1 MRNVRFDT
9 RLLQV
14 FGLLG
19 VLIAI
24 VGGLAIGVN
33 RYLIRSHEA
42 TLAHA
47 LPVAEQAA
55 RVQASADL
63 AASLAD
69 DIARAETGADL
80 ATVSQALAAALA
92 RIAPQGDEARD
103 LRTALDRLTTL
114 AGQALDLREA
124 RDEAAQRLAST
135 GAELSAL
142 LSAQTD
148 LARLRVTATIS
159 DLYADGGAGGRAA
172 LDELADRAFFAF
184 ERTDELA
191 RQADLLRLEAA
202 RLATDTDPAALAEG
216 RARLADLARQA
227 GLRVDYLPSDRAR
240 DRARGALAA
249 YAGAQQPDGLVTL
262 AEKLA
267 ECRADRDLAAA
278 ALAAKMTALRDRT
291 RDRQAAAQRDNLAR
305 IGADAQQAERLF
317 RALLAAVAG
326 AIAVGIG
333 GLIYARR
340 RLIMRMTEVSQRMV
354 AVAEGDF
361 GAPLRITGQDE
372 IGRLEKAL
380 NVLRARAQQARR
392 LRDQLETTV
401 RTRTRELVDEMQAA
415 DAARAEAE
423 QATRRKSEFLA
434 RMSHE
439 IRTPLNGVI
448 GMLELA
454 AADRPDDQ
462 PRIATALTSARDLLQ
477 ITNDILTYASAGR
490 AQVGAAPVHF
500 RLRDLIG
507 QLYAPLQALAAAKG
521 LAASVDLAED
531 APPVL
536 LGDVVKIRQVLTNL
550 ISNAVKYT
558 AAGRVSLIVDHAPDP
573 ATGAPVLAFTVADT
587 GAGMTPD
594 QVARAFDDYS
604 RADWTARAGVEGV
617 GLGLAIARRL
627 TEVMG
632 GALSVETEPGVGSRF
647 TLTLPLAVGDPA
659 LIPQDDTTPAARH
672 SARVLVVEDH
682 PVNRM
687 VARGFLERLG
697 CTVTEAETAAQA
709 EAMATQPV
717 DLALV
722 DLDLPDR
729 PGQTVIGAL
738 AAAQPGLPIA
748 ALTAHLLTDDDVT
761 RTSLGVRAVL
771 AKPVSPRALAALL
784 DSLPTPAPDATQ
796 AALAADVAA
805 IGAGT
810 VQAMVAAFLDDL
822 PGALAAIM
830 SAEGAT
836 RAKAAHRLKGA
847 ASNFALAA
855 LCDHLKAVEV
865 APDSL
870 DPAALTAQ
878 ADAARATLTQAAKAL
893 GLQPSGS
900 GSSR

>member
-14 FGLLG
+14 FALLG

-24 VGGLAIGVN
+24 VGALALGVN

-55 RVQASADL
+55 RVQASAEL
-63 AASLAD
+63 AMSLAD
-69 DIARAETGADL
+69 DLARAASAQDL
-80 ATVSQALAAALA
+80 ATVSAALGRALAGTGQTADPEMARSVDGLTSLA
-92 RIAPQGDEARD
+92 R
-103 LRTALDRLTTL
+103 
-114 AGQALDLREA
+114 QALDLRA
-124 RDEAAQRLAST
+124 GRDTAAQRLAAT

-159 DLYADGGAGGRAA
+159 DLYASGGAGGRAA
-172 LDELADRAFFAF
+172 LDDLADRAFFAF

-202 RLATDTDPAALAEG
+202 RIATDTSAAALTEG
-216 RARLADLARQA
+216 RGRLADLAGQA
-227 GLRVDYLPSDRAR
+227 AQRVDYLPSAGAR
-240 DRARGALAA
+240 DQARAALAA
-249 YAGAQQPDGLVTL
+249 YQSALADEGLVTL
-262 AEKLA
+262 ADRLA
-267 ECRADRDLAAA
+267 ATLIRRDLAAA
-278 ALAAKMTALRDRT
+278 ALAARMTALRDVT

-317 RALLAAVAG
+317 RALLAAVALSVVVG
-326 AIAVGIG
+326 AA

-340 RLIMRMTEVSQRMV
+340 RLIARVTHVAQRMV
-354 AVAEGDF
+354 SVAEGDF
-361 GAPLRITGQDE
+361 GQPLRITGQDE
-372 IGRLEKAL
+372 IGRIEKAL

-392 LRDQLETTV
+392 LRDQLETAV

-454 AADRPDDQ
+454 AADRADEQ
-462 PRIATALTSARDLLQ
+462 PRIATALTSARDLLG
-477 ITNDILTYASAGR
+477 ITNDILTYASADR
-490 AQVGAAPVHF
+490 APSGVAPVAL

-507 QLYAPLQALAAAKG
+507 QVYGPLQALAAAKG

-558 AAGRVSLIVDHAPDP
+558 AAGQVSLMVDHAPDP

-604 RADWTARAGVEGV
+604 RADWTARAGVEGL

-627 TEVMG
+627 TEGMG

-647 TLTLPLAVGDPA
+647 TLTLPLALGDPA
-659 LIPQDDTTPAARH
+659 LIPEDAPAPSARH
-672 SARVLVVEDH
+672 GARVLVVEDH

-697 CTVTEAETAAQA
+697 CTVTEAETAAEA
-709 EAMATQPV
+709 EAMAAQPA

-729 PGQTVIGAL
+729 PGQVVIATL

-748 ALTAHLLTDDDVT
+748 ALTAHLLEDDDAT
-761 RTSLGVRAVL
+761 RAALGVRAVL

-784 DSLPTPAPDATQ
+784 DSLTAPDATRT
-796 AALAADVAA
+796 ALASDVAE
-805 IGAGT
+805 IGADT

-822 PGALAAIM
+822 PGALRAIT
-830 SAEGAT
+830 AGEGAT

-855 LCDHLKAVEV
+855 FCDHLKAIE
-865 APDSL
+865 ADPARL
-870 DPAALTAQ
+870 DPAALQ
-878 ADAARATLTQAAKAL
+878 AEAEAARAALATAASAL

-900 GSSR
+900 GSRR